1 MPLPSTVEP
10 VLGPT
15 PPAASPPG
23 LRWPRTLLSSS
34 LRRRGQTFSVGAGWP
49 APVDRAVGH
58 VGQRQCGARRSLP
71 LVSGHVL
78 HDLLLVD
85 AHLGEVF

>member
-1 MPLPSTVEP
+1 MPLPSLVEP

-23 LRWPRTLLSSS
+23 SRWPQTSLSSS
-34 LRRRGQTFSVGAGWP
+34 LRRRGQTFLVGAGWP
-49 APVDRAVGH
+49 APVDRARWAAAV
-58 VGQRQCGARRSLP
+58 RSVAISLGFP
-71 LVSGHVL
+71 LASGHVL
-78 HDLLLVD
+78 HNLLLAD

>member
-23 LRWPRTLLSSS
+23 SRWPRTSLSSS
-34 LRRRGQTFSVGAGWP
+34 LRRRGRTFSVGAGWP

-58 VGQRQCGARRSLP
+58 VGQRQCGARRSLARIP
-71 LVSGHVL
+71 
-78 HDLLLVD
+78 
-85 AHLGEVF
+85 LGERPCAPRFVVGGCSPR